1 MKILYSLALTLVSA
15 MAANAQVANYA
26 LELEPKGHVD
36 CGTMPEMEGLS
47 SYTVQ
52 FWINPAS
59 WTEGASLI
67 SLGDQFAA
75 QLGKTG
81 EILFK
86 SGGTSLSAS
95 SAALVPGNWV
105 QYTLVCDNG
114 RATAMI
120 NGAEAA
126 SGQLAAIPADAG
138 EFTIGG
144 GYSGRID
151 EIRLWK
157 AVLADRY
164 DRFIFNTINRWN
176 PQWDD
181 LHVYY
186 KMDQDGCANLVD
198 YKVIEAAEAP
208 EFNNHGIMSASGV
221 RRVSA
226 ADNTAMPYLIN
237 SAYTENSRFYDRAIP
252 REQYLLSNDL
262 IILGIQSMND
272 GHLKPTTPNNHATV
286 TNGTWLAESAGR
298 TGVIQLGGD
307 GSVNCGKGAFARSGS
322 NDYTFEAWIYLDE
335 WTEGGY
341 IFRKET
347 ADGQHGLSIRL
358 GDAETSQIIVRCDGK
373 EYVNVPRNDNRL
385 KVGQWTY
392 FA

>member
-1 MKILYSLALTLVSA
+1 M
-15 MAANAQVANYA
+15 
-26 LELEPKGHVD
+26 
-36 CGTMPEMEGLS
+36 
-47 SYTVQ
+47 
-52 FWINPAS
+52 
-59 WTEGASLI
+59 
-67 SLGDQFAA
+67 AA

-226 ADNTAMPYLIN
+226 ADNTAMPVSDQQRVHRKLALLRPRDTPRAV
-237 SAYTENSRFYDRAIP
+237 SAVERPDHP
-252 REQYLLSNDL
+252 R
-262 IILGIQSMND
+262 
-272 GHLKPTTPNNHATV
+272 HPV
-286 TNGTWLAESAGR
+286 
-298 TGVIQLGGD
+298 
-307 GSVNCGKGAFARSGS
+307 
-322 NDYTFEAWIYLDE
+322 DE
-335 WTEGGY
+335 
-341 IFRKET
+341 R
-347 ADGQHGLSIRL
+347 R
-358 GDAETSQIIVRCDGK
+358 
-373 EYVNVPRNDNRL
+373 PP
-385 KVGQWTY
+385 
-392 FA
+392 